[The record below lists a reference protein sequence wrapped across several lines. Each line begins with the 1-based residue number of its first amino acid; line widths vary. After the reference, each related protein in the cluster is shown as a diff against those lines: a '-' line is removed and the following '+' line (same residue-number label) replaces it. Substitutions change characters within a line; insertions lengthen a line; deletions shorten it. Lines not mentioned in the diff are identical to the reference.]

1 MRLRGWISVF
11 AMLGV
16 LLHAGA
22 LVRHH
27 GVMLGAV
34 LQYHALVSDLA
45 EFCHGADN
53 ASRSPAD
60 LPSIPKPS
68 DAKNGCPICSGQSP
82 AFAVIAP
89 APLDVPAPTTAADIL
104 AFPRLLFCDAPPPG
118 VSPSPRPPGP
128 RLIVSKSSGA
138 PRAPSAFDTLGEFHA
153 FCPAVAGATAYKRS
167 SLADYCCCHP
177 VHARRCCHLPN
188 RASSVASP
196 TLAASHC

>member
-22 LVRHH
+22 LVQHH
-27 GVMLGAV
+27 GVMLGV

-89 APLDVPAPTTAADIL
+89 APLDVPAP
-104 AFPRLLFCDAPPPG
+104 
-118 VSPSPRPPGP
+118 
-128 RLIVSKSSGA
+128 
-138 PRAPSAFDTLGEFHA
+138 
-153 FCPAVAGATAYKRS
+153 ATAGIYWHFPAYS
-167 SLADYCCCHP
+167 FATHHHP
-177 VHARRCCHLPN
+177 VWPPARGPP
-188 RASSVASP
+188 A
-196 TLAASHC
+196 LA

>member
-45 EFCHGADN
+45 EFCHGADD

-89 APLDVPAPTTAADIL
+89 APLDVPAPATPGIYWH
-104 AFPRLLFCDAPPPG
+104 FPAYSF
-118 VSPSPRPPGP
+118 
-128 RLIVSKSSGA
+128 
-138 PRAPSAFDTLGEFHA
+138 
-153 FCPAVAGATAYKRS
+153 ATHH
-167 SLADYCCCHP
+167 HP
-177 VHARRCCHLPN
+177 VCPPARGPP
-188 RASSVASP
+188 A
-196 TLAASHC
+196 LA

>member
-45 EFCHGADN
+45 EFCHGADS

-82 AFAVIAP
+82 AFAVFAP
-89 APLDVPAPTTAADIL
+89 APLDFPFQRPQRLCWHFPAYS
-104 AFPRLLFCDAPPPG
+104 F
-118 VSPSPRPPGP
+118 
-128 RLIVSKSSGA
+128 
-138 PRAPSAFDTLGEFHA
+138 
-153 FCPAVAGATAYKRS
+153 ATHH
-167 SLADYCCCHP
+167 HP
-177 VHARRCCHLPN
+177 VCPPARGPP
-188 RASSVASP
+188 A
-196 TLAASHC
+196 LA